1 MADGAHTPQ
10 HARGGRGKIAVA
22 VVLVVA
28 AVVGGAVLF
37 TKNDSSVTTNP
48 SGSGTTVAPE
58 TPELTFTIA
67 KVLPIPVT
75 PTQKPKKLAPAAKTA
90 GDAAVDVIDTIYTE
104 GFLDPSSWNGGDYSD
119 AWTQFTDDA
128 ATQAEAH
135 ADILTAGSTAGDLY
149 TTITPEKALV
159 KPRVLMDD
167 AGKAVSVEA
176 VVTFTAKGMHDDGSF
191 TLFKSTGHY
200 FLRRDGSAWK
210 VVAFQVHRED
220 SEQHIASPSSSAT
233 ASSEPTG
240 SPS

>member
-1 MADGAHTPQ
+1 V
-10 HARGGRGKIAVA
+10 KIVVA

-28 AVVGGAVLF
+28 AVVASAVLF
-37 TKNDSSVTTNP
+37 TRDDNSGATTNA

-58 TPELTFTIA
+58 TPDLTFKIEKA
-67 KVLPIPVT
+67 LPIRVT
-75 PTQKPKKLAPAAKTA
+75 PTQSSKKLAAAATAA
-90 GDAAVDVIDTIYTE
+90 GDGAVDVIDTIYTE
-104 GFLDPSSWNGGDYSD
+104 GYLDPSSWDGGNYDD
-119 AWTQFTDDA
+119 AWAQFADDA

-135 ADILTAGSTAGDLY
+135 ADVLTAGPAAGDAY
-149 TTITPEKALV
+149 TTIEPAKAIV

-200 FLRRDGSAWK
+200 FLRRDGSDWK
-210 VVAFQVHRED
+210 VVAFQVHRDD
-220 SEQHIASPSSSAT
+220 SEEPAPSPSAAGT
-233 ASSEPTG
+233 ASSGPTE